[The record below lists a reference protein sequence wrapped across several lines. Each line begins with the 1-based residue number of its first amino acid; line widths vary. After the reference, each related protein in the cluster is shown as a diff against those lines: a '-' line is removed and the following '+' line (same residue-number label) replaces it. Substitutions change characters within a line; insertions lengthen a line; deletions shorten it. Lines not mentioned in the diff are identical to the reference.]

1 MTPVPGMP
9 RRGPDRLMPIH
20 GEKRRKKQSTL
31 SHTTETDENRE
42 ESRVEKQ
49 VFIRHCC
56 DEGCSATYD
65 VRSRVLER
73 SLWVSLTTE

>member
-1 MTPVPGMP
+1 MS
-9 RRGPDRLMPIH
+9 IH
-20 GEKRRKKQSTL
+20 GEKRRKKQHAREARVL
-31 SHTTETDENRE
+31 IIAHNRRE
-42 ESRVEKQ
+42 ESREEKQ
-49 VFIRHCC
+49 VFVRHCC